1 MANPRV
7 KFEVDDS
14 KLQELRE
21 SARQLFDDLRR
32 DTISQAKDIQSV
44 NTEIEKQ
51 IKLIE
56 QRNRETYS
64 SQLNLIRQRREG
76 GEISSSEARQQRTA
90 IRESSVVDKA
100 QLQLLREIA
109 DATKAQAEK
118 SADEIVKKLNATR
131 QTAGSHIQQLEGDVT
146 GSTQDII
153 ARRMAAQR
161 LRTMYPGQNITG
173 IESLHSMTYA
183 GGQNGGIGAGMM
195 NMGASRMINAGGLGN
210 IAQFIKA
217 NPIAMGLTAA
227 IGAIIGSFMRQDNL
241 VATGRGYAA
250 ITGGSKESIRRFAQ
264 DDIQKR
270 AVGMGM
276 TPQEVLPLYAPY
288 SRAAGKALSAHEFT
302 QMLGAKKA
310 LSLEDSDIA
319 SILGVSR
326 FGGRSG
332 GRTLS
337 TLQDYVQGRYGD
349 TALLGEYM
357 ATYSQAAQNM
367 LGVRGRV
374 DEGSLMGAMR
384 WLGTGGME
392 GPQLQRTL
400 GAIQGVGKG
409 GPMNQAIMYQA
420 ARRVDPN
427 ASTWEM
433 GRAIESPLSNPAL
446 IREMMATTQQM
457 TGGGDMQKYLLKQ
470 MLGLSYEDIDK
481 LVASKGDPSK
491 FAGMGREKDFV
502 SRAAELTTPTEEVS
516 AAWTALINTA
526 TDKVVEAIM
535 TTGKEI
541 SDNLKEN
548 AKDFNLSGGW
558 LQSGRSVR

>member
-7 KFEVDDS
+7 RFEVDDT

-21 SARQLFDDLRR
+21 SARQLFDDIRR
-32 DTISQAKDIQSV
+32 DTLSQAKDIQSV

-64 SQLNLIRQRREG
+64 NQMNVIRQRRES
-76 GEISSSEARQQRTA
+76 GEISTSEARQQRTTL
-90 IRESSVVDKA
+90 RESSSVDKA
-100 QLQLLREIA
+100 QLALLREIA
-109 DATKAQAEK
+109 DATKSQAEK

-131 QTAGSHIQQLEGDVT
+131 QNAGAHIASLESNLT

-153 ARRMAAQR
+153 SRRMAAQR
-161 LRTMYPGQNITG
+161 LRQMYPGQVISG
-173 IESLHSMTYA
+173 IESISQDQRGSGGGMA
-183 GGQNGGIGAGMM
+183 GSLMSLGAQRMAGSGG
-195 NMGASRMINAGGLGN
+195 MGG
-210 IAQFIKA
+210 IAQFAKA
-217 NPIAMGLTAA
+217 HPVALALTAL
-227 IGAIIGSFMRQDNL
+227 IGGIIASFMRQDNL
-241 VATGRGYAA
+241 ASTGRGYAA
-250 ITGGSKESIRRFAQ
+250 ITGTDLRGIRRFAQ
-264 DDIQKR
+264 DGVQDS
-270 AVGMGM
+270 AVKMGM

-288 SRAAGKALSAHEFT
+288 SRSAGKALSAHEFT
-302 QMLGAKKA
+302 QLLGAKKA

-319 SILGVSR
+319 GILGISR

-332 GRTLS
+332 GRTIS

-349 TALLGEYM
+349 TALLSEYM
-357 ATYSQAAQNM
+357 GTYSQAAQNM

-392 GPQLQRTL
+392 GPQMQRTL
-400 GAIQGVGKG
+400 SALQGVGKG

-420 ARRVDPN
+420 ARRLDPN

-433 GRAIESPLSNPAL
+433 GRSIESPLSNPAL
-446 IREMMATTQQM
+446 IKEMMSTTQQM

-481 LVASKGDPSK
+481 LVAAKGDISK
-491 FAGMGREKDFV
+491 LSGMGKEKDFV
-502 SRAAELTTPTEEVS
+502 SRAAELTTTSEEVS
-516 AAWTALINTA
+516 AAWTGLLNTV
-526 TDKVVEAIM
+526 TDKVVEAIT

-541 SDNLKEN
+541 VDNLKQNMPEFN
-548 AKDFNLSGGW
+548 AAGGW
-558 LQSGRSVR
+558 MQGGRSIR